1 MQEDNNNQ
9 NQNQMINDYDEISL
23 KELILNIWNE
33 KVLIIAITAVVFLA
47 TILYT
52 FVVVSPTYK
61 AETELLIKS
70 PGSVGTRYGTYGFP
84 TGNINDYIQYINSN
98 AVVDRVI
105 KANELDQIGENGMS
119 NQSFRNKV
127 TISQEEESNRF
138 KVAFEYKDPDLTY
151 QVNQSLIDTYMEI
164 IRMKYK
170 ENAINQFIYDYEV
183 SLDNLQNSIEREE
196 KLMEENK
203 ALLDS
208 ITPIYTLQKLL
219 FSDPTAAAAYAE
231 EFSLNISE
239 ISENVMTQ
247 EYVNGNYFSIESKY
261 LENKTNLISMR
272 ESIERKQRYY
282 DELLVEK
289 QLINENKNT
298 DEEANILNGKMDVMR
313 DNIIVISE
321 AHYSDVPVSPNK
333 LLNLAI
339 GLVLGV
345 MLGVF
350 AGLFKAYWKNS

>member
-1 MQEDNNNQ
+1 MQEGNNNQ
-9 NQNQMINDYDEISL
+9 KQMINEYDEISL

-33 KVLIIAITAVVFLA
+33 RVLIIIIIAAVLVAAL
-47 TILYT
+47 LYT
-52 FVVVSPTYK
+52 FIISSPVYK
-61 AETELLIKS
+61 AETEILIKK
-70 PGSVGTRYGTYGFP
+70 PTTVETRYGSYTFP
-84 TGNINDYIQYINSN
+84 SDNINDYIQYINSN
-98 AVVDRVI
+98 AVIDRVI
-105 KANELDQIGENGMS
+105 KENGLDQIGETGMS

-127 TISQEEESNRF
+127 SISNEDESNRF
-138 KVAFEYKDPDLTY
+138 VVAFEYNDPDLTY
-151 QVNQSLIDTYMEI
+151 QINRSLVEKYMKT

-170 ENAINQFIYDYEV
+170 ENAVNQFIYDYEV
-183 SLDNLQNSIEREE
+183 NIDNLQNSIEREE
-196 KLMEENK
+196 TLMKENK

-231 EFSLNISE
+231 EFNLDISD

-247 EYVNGNYFSIESKY
+247 EYVNGNYFSLESKY
-261 LENKTNLISMR
+261 LDNKTNLISLR
-272 ESIERKQRYY
+272 ESLDRKQKFY
-282 DELLVEK
+282 DELVEEK
-289 QLINENKNT
+289 SLINQYKSTEQE
-298 DEEANILNGKMDVMR
+298 DNILNGKMDVMR

>member
-1 MQEDNNNQ
+1 MQEGNNNQ
-9 NQNQMINDYDEISL
+9 KQMINEYDEISL

-33 KVLIIAITAVVFLA
+33 RVLIILITSLVLIA
-47 TILYT
+47 TIFYT
-52 FVVVSPTYK
+52 FVVITPAYK
-61 AETELLIKS
+61 SATELLIKS
-70 PGSVGTRYGTYGFP
+70 PESVGTRYGTYSFP

-231 EFSLNISE
+231 EFNLDISD

-247 EYVNGNYFSIESKY
+247 EYVNGNYFSLESKY
-261 LENKTNLISMR
+261 LDNKTNLISLR
-272 ESIERKQRYY
+272 ESLDRKQKFY
-282 DELLVEK
+282 DELVEEK
-289 QLINENKNT
+289 SLINQYKSTEQE
-298 DEEANILNGKMDVMR
+298 DNILNGKMDVMR

-350 AGLFKAYWKNS
+350 AGLFKA

>member
-1 MQEDNNNQ
+1 MQEGNNNQ
-9 NQNQMINDYDEISL
+9 KQMINEYDEISL

-33 KVLIIAITAVVFLA
+33 RVLIILITSLVLIA
-47 TILYT
+47 TIFYT
-52 FVVVSPTYK
+52 FVVITPAYK
-61 AETELLIKS
+61 SATELLIKS
-70 PGSVGTRYGTYGFP
+70 PESVGTRYGTYSFP

-98 AVVDRVI
+98 AVVDKVI
-105 KANELDQIGENGMS
+105 KQNGLDQIGENGMS
-119 NQSFRNKV
+119 NQSFRDKV
-127 TISQEEESNRF
+127 TISQDEESNRF
-138 KVAFEYKDPDLTY
+138 KIAFEYNDPDITY
-151 QVNQSLIDTYMEI
+151 QVNKDLVDTYMKT

-170 ENAINQFIYDYEV
+170 ENAVNQFIYDYEV
-183 SLDNLQNSIEREE
+183 NIDNLQNSIEREE
-196 KLMEENK
+196 TLMKENK

-231 EFSLNISE
+231 EFNLDISD

-247 EYVNGNYFSIESKY
+247 EYVNGNYFSLESKY
-261 LENKTNLISMR
+261 LDNKTNLISLR
-272 ESIERKQRYY
+272 ESLDRKQKFY
-282 DELLVEK
+282 DELVEEK
-289 QLINENKNT
+289 SLINQYKSTEQE
-298 DEEANILNGKMDVMR
+298 DNILNGKMDVMR

>member
-1 MQEDNNNQ
+1 MQEGNNNQ
-9 NQNQMINDYDEISL
+9 KQMINEYDEISL

-33 KVLIIAITAVVFLA
+33 RVLIILITSLVLIA
-47 TILYT
+47 TIFYT
-52 FVVVSPTYK
+52 FVMITPAYK
-61 AETELLIKS
+61 SATELLIKS
-70 PGSVGTRYGTYGFP
+70 PGSAGTRYGTYSFP
-84 TGNINDYIQYINSN
+84 SDNINDYIQYINSN
-98 AVVDRVI
+98 AVVDKVI
-105 KANELDQIGENGMS
+105 KQNELDEIGENGMS
-119 NQSFRNKV
+119 NQSFRDKV
-127 TISQEEESNRF
+127 TISQDEESNRF
-138 KVAFEYKDPDLTY
+138 KIAFEYNDPDITY
-151 QVNQSLIDTYMEI
+151 QVNKDLVDTYMKT

-170 ENAINQFIYDYEV
+170 ENAVNQFIYDYEV
-183 SLDNLQNSIEREE
+183 NIDNLQNSIEREE
-196 KLMEENK
+196 TLMKENK

-231 EFSLNISE
+231 EFNLDISD

-247 EYVNGNYFSIESKY
+247 EYVNGNYFSLESKY
-261 LENKTNLISMR
+261 LDNKTNLISLR
-272 ESIERKQRYY
+272 ESLDRKQKFY
-282 DELLVEK
+282 DELVEEK
-289 QLINENKNT
+289 SLINQYKSTEQE
-298 DEEANILNGKMDVMR
+298 DNILNGKMDVMR

>member
-1 MQEDNNNQ
+1 MQEDNN

-33 KVLIIAITAVVFLA
+33 RVLIIIITAVVLLA
-47 TILYT
+47 TLLYT
-52 FVVVSPTYK
+52 FVVVTPMYQAKS
-61 AETELLIKS
+61 ELLIKK
-70 PGSVGTRYGTYGFP
+70 PASVGTRYGTYTFP
-84 TGNINDYIQYINSN
+84 SENINDYIQYINSN

-105 KANELDQIGENGMS
+105 MANDLDQVGENGMA

-127 TISQEEESNRF
+127 SISNDEESNRF
-138 KVAFEYKDPDLTY
+138 TVVFEYSDPELAYQINNSLVQTY
-151 QVNQSLIDTYMEI
+151 IDT

-170 ENAINQFIYDYEV
+170 LNAVEQFIYDYEV
-183 SLDNLQNSIEREE
+183 QIDNLQNSIEREE
-196 KLMEENK
+196 RIMEDTKE
-203 ALLDS
+203 LLDS

-219 FSDPTAAAAYAE
+219 FSDPEAAAAYAE
-231 EFSLNISE
+231 EFNLDISD

-247 EYVNGNYFSIESKY
+247 EYVNENYFSIESKY
-261 LENKTNLISMR
+261 LDTKTNLISFR
-272 ESIERKQRYY
+272 ESLERKERFY
-282 DELLVEK
+282 EELVEEK
-289 QLINENKNT
+289 ALIDKYRNT
-298 DEEANILNGKMDVMR
+298 DNEENILNGKMDVMR
-313 DNIIVISE
+313 DNIMIVSE

-339 GLVLGV
+339 GLVLGI